1 VIRHSLRAL
10 GSKQGFSMVKRK
22 QTSWK
27 TKMGVEFSGLEGTR
41 DFLVAFG
48 FVLILIIVGM
58 LIAYITFG

>member
-1 VIRHSLRAL
+1 
-10 GSKQGFSMVKRK
+10 MVKRK